1 MTGTAKV
8 SNIEQFSIRR
18 FVYLL
23 ITMAY
28 KVTGK
33 SVRGAQSNQTI
44 LCVEDNK
51 TYLRLRKA
59 VLEREGYTVLTAT
72 TGKEA
77 LAVLRHEQVCLVLSD
92 HMLRGTTGV
101 ALAGHM
107 KKLKPHVPVVLYS
120 GQAPDAMEN
129 VDCFISKGE
138 SVASFLS
145 IISGLIKRYCE

>member
-1 MTGTAKV
+1 
-8 SNIEQFSIRR
+8 
-18 FVYLL
+18 
-23 ITMAY
+23 MAY

-33 SVRGAQSNQTI
+33 SVVGNQSGQTI

-51 TYLRLRKA
+51 AYLRLRKA
-59 VLEREGYTVLTAT
+59 VLEREGYVVLTAN

-77 LAVLRHEQVCLVLSD
+77 LAVLRQERVCLVLSD

-101 ALAGHM
+101 ALAKRM
-107 KKLKPHVPVVLYS
+107 KKMKPHVPVVLYS
-120 GQAPDAMEN
+120 GQVPDEMEN

-145 IISGLIKRYCE
+145 IVSGLIKRYCE